1 MESRDRPSLPVC
13 FVNLVEF
20 FRTRFSTSHAPC
32 VRLCYCGSK
41 QMTGFGAMLMLNFW
55 FKSGPDSRCK
65 CTSLHPARAE
75 LSAGLHPGCRVN
87 QWLWC
92 DGCRK
97 QTNESAE
104 EEQELSDVFM
114 KTLNYCQRFSKFKN
128 RETMTAV
135 RKWVHTFF
143 SFFFFCPITCLLLD
157 TKTKQL
163 LSCPPPLSPTIP
175 SVPDTPLK
183 KEGMHMFPP
192 QTYQTNPC
200 RFMYHA

>member
-32 VRLCYCGSK
+32 VRLWYCGSK

-143 SFFFFCPITCLLLD
+143 SSFFFSVLSPVSFWTQKQNSYWAAHHLSPQPFPPSLTPPWKKKECTCSHLRP
-157 TKTKQL
+157 TKQ
-163 LSCPPPLSPTIP
+163 IH
-175 SVPDTPLK
+175 VV
-183 KEGMHMFPP
+183 
-192 QTYQTNPC
+192 
-200 RFMYHA
+200 